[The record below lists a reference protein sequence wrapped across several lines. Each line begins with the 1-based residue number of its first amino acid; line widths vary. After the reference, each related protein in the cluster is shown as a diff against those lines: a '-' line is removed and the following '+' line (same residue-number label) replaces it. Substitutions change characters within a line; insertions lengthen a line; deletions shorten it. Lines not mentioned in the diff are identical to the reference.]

1 MAYEPEVTLAN
12 YSLVWVNNPDAANCD
27 GFISFTDAE
36 GEQNQGT
43 NPAATVR
50 TETEIYV
57 RIYVSGNEETL
68 AGDYADVAAA
78 KAAALAKLQALGMVA
93 P

>member
-12 YSLVWVNNPDAANCD
+12 YSLVWVNADANNSD
-27 GFISFTDAE
+27 DFISFTDAE
-36 GEQNQGT
+36 GKANQGL

-50 TETEIYV
+50 TEGSEIYV
-57 RIYVSGNEETL
+57 RIYVSSNEETL